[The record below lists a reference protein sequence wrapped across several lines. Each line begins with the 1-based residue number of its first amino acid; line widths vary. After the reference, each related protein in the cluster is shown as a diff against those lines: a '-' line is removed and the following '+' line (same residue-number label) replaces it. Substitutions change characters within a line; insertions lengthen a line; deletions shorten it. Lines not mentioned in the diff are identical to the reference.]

1 MNLIDPDLLRTLV
14 TFAET
19 GSLARTARVVGRS
32 PSAVTAQVQRL
43 EEVVGEQLLKPDG
56 RRRVLT
62 VAGEEFV
69 VHARRVLDA
78 HRDAWLSLA
87 GARAHGRIAIGVTQD
102 FADSS
107 LPALLERF
115 GRTHPR
121 VRMELR
127 VGRSVELTKS
137 FDDGALDI
145 LIAVRGEPHPM
156 GIAVLSEPMIWV
168 GSARG
173 VLGMGMGTGIGD
185 EVPLALLDAPCA
197 FRTAALA
204 ALDAEG
210 RAYRIAATSG
220 SLSGLRAAVAA
231 GLAITARTPRW
242 LGDALV
248 NVGKA
253 GVLPPLPEVK
263 FTLALRRNSESPAT
277 DLAGLLKAGLATG
290 IAVGDAANG
299 GAAPVGVAPGEAAAI
314 GGTDARGQADV
325 SG

>member
-19 GSLARTARVVGRS
+19 GSLARTAQAVGRS

-43 EEVVGEQLLKPDG
+43 EELVGEQLLKPDG

-107 LPALLERF
+107 LPVLLERF

-127 VGRSVELTKS
+127 VGRSVELTRS

-145 LIAVRGEPHPM
+145 LIAVRGDPHPM
-156 GIAVLSEPMIWV
+156 GIAILCEPMIWV

-173 VLGMGMGTGIGD
+173 VHGMGIGLGD

-231 GLAITARTPRW
+231 GLAVTARTPRW
-242 LGDALV
+242 LGEGLV
-248 NVGKA
+248 DVGKA
-253 GVLPPLPEVK
+253 GYLPPLPEVK
-263 FTLALRRNSESPAT
+263 FMLALRRNAEAPAT
-277 DLAGLLKAGLATG
+277 DLAGLLKDGLTAG
-290 IAVGDAANG
+290 IALG
-299 GAAPVGVAPGEAAAI
+299 GATVV
-314 GGTDARGQADV
+314 GGTSAEVQPDV

>member
-1 MNLIDPDLLRTLV
+1 MNLIDPELLRTLV
-14 TFAET
+14 TFADT

-32 PSAVTAQVQRL
+32 PSAVTAQMQRL
-43 EEVVGEQLLKPDG
+43 EEVVGERLLRPEG
-56 RRRVLT
+56 RRRLLT

-102 FADSS
+102 FADSA
-107 LPALLERF
+107 LPGLLERF

-127 VGRSVELTKS
+127 VGRSAELSKT

-145 LIAVRGEPHPM
+145 LIAVRDAPHPM

-173 VLGMGMGTGIGD
+173 THGIED

-197 FRTAALA
+197 FRAAAIA
-204 ALDAEG
+204 ALDAGG
-210 RAYRIAATSG
+210 RRHRIAATSG

-231 GLAITARTPRW
+231 GLAVTARTPRW
-242 LGDALV
+242 LGGGLIDV
-248 NVGKA
+248 SENYG
-253 GVLPPLPEVK
+253 LPPLPEAK
-263 FTLALRRNSESPAT
+263 FTLALQRRAEAPAT
-277 DLAGLLKAGLATG
+277 DLAMLLKSGLAAQTLS
-290 IAVGDAANG
+290 
-299 GAAPVGVAPGEAAAI
+299 GEAREGRI
-314 GGTDARGQADV
+314 V